1 MKKIWRENERW
12 TVNGKKKFVRSILK
26 GTLSSLA
33 EMFLNPLVIF
43 FWGGGE
49 EGGELLLQDLSSTGK
64 INISASTTTFSNW
77 FFTMLALISVSKKN
91 HSNLKWKYLE
101 QSIFYY
107 FTLYR
112 ALSAYNNLR
121 FFQTSLLHK
130 LEL

>member
-43 FWGGGE
+43 FGGGGE
-49 EGGELLLQDLSSTGK
+49 VGGELLLQDLSSTGK

-77 FFTMLALISVSKKN
+77 FFTMLALISVSKK
-91 HSNLKWKYLE
+91 
-101 QSIFYY
+101 IFICC
-107 FTLYR
+107 
-112 ALSAYNNLR
+112 N
-121 FFQTSLLHK
+121 K
-130 LEL
+130 I